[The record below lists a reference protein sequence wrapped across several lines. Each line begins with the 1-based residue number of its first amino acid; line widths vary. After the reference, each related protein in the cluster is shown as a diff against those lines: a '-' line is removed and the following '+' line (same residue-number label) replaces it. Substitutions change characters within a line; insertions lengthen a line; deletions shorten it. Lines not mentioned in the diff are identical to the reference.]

1 MRNPK
6 IGDKIAQVVVIE
18 SEVAEILEM
27 NHFTNSAKVRDNNGR
42 ILLITQRKTGDAI
55 YQVVQELREG

>member
-18 SEVAEILEM
+18 SVVAEILEM
-27 NHFTNSAKVRDNNGR
+27 NHFINSAKVRDNNGR